1 MIDFESLA
9 NDFEV
14 HYRFFSAEE
23 GGRQGP
29 AFQGYRCDWK
39 YADLEEERPDQVWKI
54 WPIYLDNNGQLLPEN
69 TEVPNQGIAQMLIVD
84 KGLKESVH
92 KNRIRV
98 GIRGYF
104 VEGLKRIAEAS
115 VTRVV
120 DLAQ

>member
-1 MIDFESLA
+1 MIDFESLT

-14 HYRFFSAEE
+14 QYRFYSSEE

-29 AFQGYRCDWK
+29 ALQGYRCDWQ
-39 YADLEEERPDQVWKI
+39 YADIIEERPDQVWMI
-54 WPIYLDNNGQLLPEN
+54 WPIFLDSNGRFLPEN